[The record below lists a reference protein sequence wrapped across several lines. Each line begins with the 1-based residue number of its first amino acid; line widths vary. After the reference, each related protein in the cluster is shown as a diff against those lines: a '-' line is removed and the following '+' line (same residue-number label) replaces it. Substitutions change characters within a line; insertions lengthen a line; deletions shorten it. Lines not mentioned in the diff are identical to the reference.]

1 MPYFLNA
8 PASMATNRGA
18 CSSDTAGTDTLIVF
32 SGVSA
37 ANVGAG
43 SKSKK
48 VIKEI
53 GMVHDF
59 MLRLLF
65 PVGTTRLP
73 QAGENVQLGFET
85 ISMACP
91 LNQYLLPS

>member
-1 MPYFLNA
+1 
-8 PASMATNRGA
+8 
-18 CSSDTAGTDTLIVF
+18 
-32 SGVSA
+32 
-37 ANVGAG
+37 
-43 SKSKK
+43 
-48 VIKEI
+48 
-53 GMVHDF
+53 MVHRF

-91 LNQYLLPS
+91 LN